1 MRFGSREWI
10 EALVSAL
17 NAQPALARA
26 LQGLGRD
33 AALIVESDPPAW
45 PRTLAAWVEQR
56 GGRIARWRVLA
67 DEDEVLELEPAY
79 VVRAPYRVVRAL
91 LGGGDPVQAV
101 LSGRVTVAGDL
112 EALLRR
118 VRYREVV
125 DVALAAVAT
134 ELP

>member
-1 MRFGSREWI
+1 M
-10 EALVSAL
+10 ANTN
-17 NAQPALARA
+17 NAK
-26 LQGLGRD
+26 
-33 AALIVESDPPAW
+33 
-45 PRTLAAWVEQR
+45 LAAWVEQR

>member
-56 GGRIARWRVLA
+56 GGRIDDGARLNA
-67 DEDEVLELEPAY
+67 
-79 VVRAPYRVVRAL
+79 
-91 LGGGDPVQAV
+91 Q
-101 LSGRVTVAGDL
+101 
-112 EALLRR
+112 
-118 VRYREVV
+118 
-125 DVALAAVAT
+125 
-134 ELP
+134 

>member
-1 MRFGSREWI
+1 VRFGSREWI